1 MEYLLKTIEELSKE
15 IATRL
20 KTIRKSK
27 KITQKDLSIRSNVS
41 LSSIKRWE
49 EDGEISFISF
59 IKIVRTLGVE
69 GEIDNL
75 FKKNFY
81 ENIDDVIRDNK

>member
-1 MEYLLKTIEELSKE
+1 MEYSLKTIEELSKE
-15 IATRL
+15 VASRL
-20 KTIRKSK
+20 KAIRKSK

-49 EDGEISFISF
+49 EDGEISFNSF

-75 FKKNFY
+75 FRNNYY
-81 ENIDDVIRDNK
+81 ENIEDVIRDNK